1 MASAHEANM
10 REQEIQRSIA
20 ASDMYRLLFMALHF
34 PTSELALALLDGS
47 FTEDVMAI
55 FEELNFSAAE
65 MAKIKTGLI
74 ALQGDQNRKDE
85 LLTQMRR
92 EYTRLFTHPKNP
104 VIAIYETTFRYD
116 PEDELA
122 SKPALF
128 ISPAALDAERCYKKA
143 GLMMS
148 REINEPAD
156 HMATEMEFM
165 MYLYLQKVK
174 GLREDNQEERVRR
187 EEEIEEFREAHLQ
200 KWAKDFFDRCS
211 SASQND
217 AYRVI
222 GEIGSLYMARMLA
235 V

>member
-1 MASAHEANM
+1 MAKIQKA
-10 REQEIQRSIA
+10 RKKEQEIQESMA

-34 PTSELALALLDGS
+34 PTAELALGLLNGS
-47 FTEDVMAI
+47 FTADVVAI
-55 FEELNFSAAE
+55 FEELNFSATE
-65 MAKIKTGLI
+65 IEKIKTGLI
-74 ALQGDQNRKDE
+74 ALQEDQNSNDE

-116 PEDELA
+116 PEDDLQ

-128 ISPAALDAERCYKKA
+128 ISPASLDAERCYKKA

-165 MYLYLQKVK
+165 MYLYLQKAK
-174 GLREDNQEERVRR
+174 GLREDNQEELARR
-187 EEEIEEFREAHLQ
+187 EEEIKEFRNAHLQ
-200 KWAKDFFDRCS
+200 KWAKEFFDRCIS
-211 SASQND
+211 ESQNE

-222 GEIGSLYMARMLA
+222 GETGRLFMARMLT